1 MKGKRIHT
9 LVLITF
15 FIYIVYNNYAQEL
28 NSSQQKYLEDIVETI
43 AGNSDT
49 ELDLTSLFHQLGY
62 YLNHPINI
70 NSATAEELS
79 DLIFLNDFQIAI
91 ILDYREKTGIIYSI
105 SELLYLPGIR
115 QQDTDLLQSFVIFD
129 QPDEKVRIEKKM
141 LRNSKHQFIARYQ
154 RVIESQKGFERIPD
168 SILFKD
174 PDRSRYLGSPDK
186 VYFRYSGTYGYFF
199 KTCLIME
206 KDAGEEFFKGSN
218 PGGFDFYSAY
228 VSYGNEIGPLKNIT
242 VGDYLVH
249 WGQGVLLWNGYSFGK
264 SGYSSG
270 IVRRASDTKGNMSVD
285 ENNFLRGI
293 SMTLGTG
300 RFTWNGFYSQKRIDA
315 NLSDSISEVNS
326 ITGVVE
332 TGYHRTPSDLRKEK
346 TAKQTTVGSSF
357 QYNGN
362 RFKMG
367 LNGYFMRMD
376 KTLLKSEYLYK
387 TNSFSGREVPGISMD
402 YKYLAGRIQLF
413 GETAYSNHS
422 VASLN
427 GMFFILRPEI
437 QLAIL
442 HRYYQEGY
450 YSCYASAF
458 GENSTISNENGL
470 FLGTEFQL
478 AKFGLRIY
486 GDVFSFPWLK
496 YQVNIPSE
504 GYDVFI
510 EISRKIKRADM
521 YFRYKREEKQENFSN
536 YEKLTD
542 IRNLSLE
549 NYRFNASYLAGDN
562 LRFQNRMELSRASF
576 DHEKTNYGL
585 LCSQDLIYCLKT
597 LPVEFSIRI
606 AYFNVQEYDARI
618 YSYERDV
625 LYAYTSY
632 MNYGKGWRFIAM
644 AKWEASEFLT
654 FWLRISQSYYPGKN
668 EVGSGLNTINKSHK
682 TEIKAQAIARF

>member
-1 MKGKRIHT
+1 MSGKRIHI
-9 LVLITF
+9 LVLISF
-15 FIYIVYNNYAQEL
+15 FVCIVYNNCAQEL
-28 NSSQQKYLEDIVETI
+28 NRSRQKYLEDIVETI

-49 ELDLTSLFHQLGY
+49 ELDLTSLFHQLAY

-115 QQDTDLLQSFVIFD
+115 QQDTDLLHSFVIFD
-129 QPDEKVRIEKKM
+129 QPDKKVRIEGKM
-141 LRNSKHQFIARYQ
+141 LRNSNHQFIVRYQ

-168 SILFKD
+168 SILAKD
-174 PDRSRYLGSPDK
+174 PDKSRYLGSPDK
-186 VYFRYSGTYGYFF
+186 AYFRYRGTYGDFF
-199 KTCLIME
+199 KTGLIME

-218 PGGFDFYSAY
+218 RGGFDFYSAF
-228 VSYGNEIGPLKNIT
+228 VSYSNEIGPLKNIT
-242 VGDYLVH
+242 IGDYLIQ

-270 IVRRASDTKGNMSVD
+270 IVRRASETKGNVSVD
-285 ENNFLRGI
+285 ENNFLRGM

-315 NLSDSISEVNS
+315 NLSDSMAGDNS
-326 ITGVVE
+326 ITGFVE
-332 TGYHRTPSDLRKEK
+332 TGYHRTPSELRKEK
-346 TAKQTTVGSSF
+346 TARLTTVGSSF
-357 QYNGN
+357 QYHDN
-362 RFKMG
+362 RFKTG
-367 LNGYFMRMD
+367 LNGYLMRID
-376 KTLLKSEYLYK
+376 KTLLESEYLYK
-387 TNSFSGREVPGISMD
+387 TNSFSGKELTGTSMD

-413 GETAYSNHS
+413 GETAYSTHS

-427 GMFFILRPEI
+427 GMFFILKPEI
-437 QLAIL
+437 QLSVV
-442 HRYYQEGY
+442 HRYYQEKY

-458 GENSTISNENGL
+458 GENSSISNENGL
-470 FLGTEFQL
+470 FLGAEFQL
-478 AKFGLRIY
+478 ADFGLRVY

-510 EISRKIKRADM
+510 EISRKIKRAEL
-521 YFRYKREEKQENFSN
+521 YFRYKREEKPKNFPN

-542 IRNLSLE
+542 IRNLFIE
-549 NYRFNASYLAGDN
+549 NYRFNASYHAGDN
-562 LRFQNRMELSRASF
+562 LRLQNRMELSRTSS

-585 LCSQDLIYCLKT
+585 LCSQDLIYSLNAV
-597 LPVEFSIRI
+597 PVEFSIRI
-606 AYFNVQEYDARI
+606 AGFNVQEYDARI

-632 MNYGKGWRFIAM
+632 MHYGKGWRFIAM

-654 FWLRISQSYYPGKN
+654 FWLRLSQSYYPGN
-668 EVGSGLNTINKSHK
+668 EETGSGLNAINGSHR
-682 TEIKAQAIARF
+682 TEIKIQTVAKF